1 MTGVMVFLDTNVVV
15 DLLRARRPLVRERY
29 AKMRNLGARLALSTI
44 ALFELRYGAANS
56 DRAEQN
62 RRALDALLGESFEI
76 VAFDADDAAEAGA
89 IRAELQRSGKPI
101 GPFDTLIAAQARR
114 RGATLITNDAREF
127 GRVQGLRVEDWASA

>member
-1 MTGVMVFLDTNVVV
+1 MVFLDTNVVV